1 MGKYTQWITHK
12 GKRILFVNA
21 ARLGE
26 AETLASLEEMK
37 QELLRERPGPL
48 PLTLVDISGIDMT
61 APVAKKAREV
71 TADTKAPGVQDAPN
85 AVVGM
90 TGLQKAVA
98 QLFSRNAR
106 FTDSIE
112 EAKEWLV
119 KEDGKRHKD

>member
-37 QELLRERPGPL
+37 RELLKERPGPL
-48 PLTLVDISGIDMT
+48 PLTLVDISGISMT
-61 APVAKKAREV
+61 APVARKAREV
-71 TADTKAPGVQDAPN
+71 TADTKAPGVRDAPN

-90 TGLQKAVA
+90 TGIQKGVA
-98 QLFSRNAR
+98 QLFSRNSR
-106 FTDSIE
+106 FTDGIE

-119 KEDGKRHKD
+119 KEDEKRHKD

>member
-1 MGKYTQWITHK
+1 LGKYTQWIMYK

-37 QELLRERPGPL
+37 QELLKERPAPL
-48 PLTLVDISGIDMT
+48 PLTLVDISGIGMT
-61 APVAKKAREV
+61 TAVAKKAREV
-71 TADTKAPGVQDAPN
+71 TADTKVDGMSDAPN
-85 AVVGM
+85 AVVGL
-90 TGLQKAVA
+90 TGIQKSVA
-98 QLFSRNAR
+98 QLFTRNSR

-119 KEDGKRHKD
+119 KEDDKRR